1 MSISKTQNYL
11 VLNYNSSPVSVSTKH
26 ESYLINGGTVESP
39 GALPLTYDEIAVIN
53 STSPAFKIGLL
64 GFEESVREEMYNAL
78 CIPNWQDILTAE
90 RIEYILLNP
99 NMEDLAKILA
109 IENVAYFERIRGVLM
124 GLKNAGYDVS
134 SKVDRMIEQR
144 RRELANHQRKTSI
157 KLVPAE
163 KPEEKPSK
171 EEFDAMKAQ
180 LTAMQEMMAQMLK
193 AQTVSTGDTE
203 APSEPAAKKSTNRRT
218 TKTTAEK

>member
-1 MSISKTQNYL
+1 MSISKTKNYL

-26 ESYLINGGTVESP
+26 ESYLISGGTLESP
-39 GALPLTYDEIAVIN
+39 GALPMTFDEIAVIN

-64 GFEESVREEMYNAL
+64 GFEKSVEEEMYDAL
-78 CIPNWQDILTAE
+78 CIPQWKDILTAD
-90 RIEYILLNP
+90 RIEHILLNP
-99 NMEDLAKILA
+99 TMDDLAKILA
-109 IENVAYFERIRGVLM
+109 IENVAYFERVRGVLM

-157 KLVPAE
+157 KLIPAE
-163 KPEEKPSK
+163 KPEQMPSK
-171 EEFDAMKAQ
+171 EEFDAMKEQ
-180 LTAMQEMMAQMLK
+180 LAAMQAMMAQMMNN
-193 AQTVSTGDTE
+193 QEGVVTE
-203 APSEPAAKKSTNRRT
+203 PKTEPAKKSATRKT